1 MEKIMSREVQLTLEN
16 LKDLDFGKIGVA
28 FNAELAHVTK
38 DCLDRPGDTKARKV
52 AITFILAP
60 TADTIGNGSPAD
72 VVQVGCEISSSV
84 PKRRS
89 RWERSSPPQ
98 CPRQMRFLRFYGS
111 TCLYSPTWTCGR
123 PWSARWK
130 SFFPTRHLRSRR
142 CPGN

>member
-1 MEKIMSREVQLTLEN
+1 MSREVQLTLEN

-84 PKRRS
+84 PKRRT
-89 RWERSSPPQ
+89 RIYQMSPRVNGMLTFHPES
-98 CPRQMRFLRFYGS
+98 PGDPKADM
-111 TCLYSPTWTCGR
+111 LYDQIDTETGEIS
-123 PWSARWK
+123 
-130 SFFPTRHLRSRR
+130 
-142 CPGN
+142 